1 LKTIGTYTFFSGINV
16 GTSLLSGCRTKA
28 IQSGRS
34 SSPNVILIYRDDLRI
49 GDLSCYG
56 ATQVSAPHID
66 RLAGEGLRFTNAY
79 ATSATSTIALWV
91 ADRHLSLEKRQYQDC
106 TRQFRLTDRYCN
118 GNCGRRFSKG
128 RLHNRSQLYHTAADP
143 SEKNNVVRQYPDVVK
158 ELSSLLDS
166 IRSIN

>member
-1 LKTIGTYTFFSGINV
+1 MSVLPYCR
-16 GTSLLSGCRTKA
+16 CRTKA

-106 TRQFRLTDRYCN
+106 T
-118 GNCGRRFSKG
+118 GNSGLLIDTATVTVGDVFQRAGYTTGVNCIIPLQTLLKKTMWSVNTPMWLKSY
-128 RLHNRSQLYHTAADP
+128 LLYWIP
-143 SEKNNVVRQYPDVVK
+143 FVQ
-158 ELSSLLDS
+158 S
-166 IRSIN
+166 IKIKM